1 MSKLFAPAL
10 GLSNRLRYR
19 QKFLLVGALMGLPV
33 LTCAYILWSDMQL
46 HAGVRALVIVSIVC
60 SLLVLYLF
68 IGLYLSTTR
77 TIALFDAAIVRFSKG
92 DLSARVQANTVDELG
107 QVAKT
112 FNAMGKEIKR
122 MIASVSS
129 HASEVAD
136 GAAKLSAQ
144 CKRISDGSLHQSEA
158 ATSTAAAI
166 QEITASF
173 EQVAGHARDT
183 ESVSNKA
190 TELSAGGEQIVRA
203 ASMEMSRIAESF
215 KTSSEELFSLGKR
228 TEEIN
233 SIVKVIKEIADQ
245 TNLLALNAAI
255 EAARAGEEGRG
266 FAVVAEEVR
275 HLAERTSNATTEIAG
290 IVESIKKSTN
300 SAVSSME
307 SSTGQVLQGVQ
318 LASKAGDA
326 LANINSG
333 ARDAL
338 GMVHDIALAVKEQ
351 STASSQIADNV
362 EQISAMVQQN
372 TAGLEQMSRDAA
384 ALDKV
389 AANLKNAISLFSG
402 GTANEATK
410 LVEKA
415 VQHLSQNGRQKAFAA
430 FNDPHG
436 AFVLRDLYIFVYSM
450 SGQVLA
456 HGGNPAMLGKQMLDA
471 KDAKGKAFV
480 RERIEIA
487 STKGKGWQDY
497 LFLNPETKE
506 VESKTSYIEKVDD
519 LIVGC
524 GIYK

>member
-10 GLSNRLRYR
+10 TLSNRLRYR
-19 QKFLLVGALMGLPV
+19 QKFLLIGGLMALPV
-33 LTCAYILWSDMQL
+33 FTCAYLLWKDIQL
-46 HAGVRALVIVSIVC
+46 SGGLQALVIVSIVC

-68 IGLYLSTTR
+68 IGLYLSTR
-77 TIALFDAAIVRFSKG
+77 KTISLFDAAIVRFSKG
-92 DLSARVQANTVDELG
+92 DLSARVQANTSDEMG
-107 QVAKT
+107 QVAKA
-112 FNAMGKEIKR
+112 FNAMGKEVKR

-129 HASEVAD
+129 HAAEVSE
-136 GAAKLSAQ
+136 AAHKLSEQ
-144 CKRISDGSLHQSEA
+144 CKQISDGSQHQSEA

-166 QEITASF
+166 QQITASF

-183 ESVSNKA
+183 EGVSNKA
-190 TELSAGGEQIVRA
+190 TELSAEGEQIVRA

-215 KTSSEELFSLGKR
+215 KSSSEELFSLGKR

-275 HLAERTSNATTEIAG
+275 HLAERTSKATTEIAG
-290 IVESIKKSTN
+290 IVESIQKSTH

-333 ARDAL
+333 ARDTL

-351 STASSQIADNV
+351 SAASSEIADNV

-372 TAGLEQMSRDAA
+372 TAGLERMSRDASN
-384 ALDKV
+384 LDKV
-389 AANLKNAISLFSG
+389 ASSLKTAISLFSG
-402 GTANEATK
+402 GTANEATQ

-415 VQHLSQNGRQKAFAA
+415 VQYLSQQGRQKAFSE
-430 FNDPHG
+430 FNNPHG
-436 AFVLRDLYIFVYSM
+436 AFVLRDLYIFVYNLN
-450 SGQVLA
+450 GQVVA
-456 HGGNPAMLGKQMLDA
+456 HGGNTTLIGKQMIDA
-471 KDAKGKAFV
+471 KDPHGKAFV

-487 STKGKGWQDY
+487 TTKGKGWQDY
-497 LFLNPETKE
+497 MFLNPETKE
-506 VESKTSYIEKVDD
+506 VESKTSYIQKVDD
-519 LIVGC
+519 LIIGC